1 VELEEQAV
9 VPVTGRAPR
18 SVLCFSVALF
28 SVAVTVWIAL
38 VAGGAPRPSAA
49 AVLMLAVVVAL
60 CVNRFALF
68 PSEHAATAEAAVL
81 LAAVV
86 GFHSDAA
93 FLGPLTVALL
103 VGPLDTLHWSQRSF
117 LRMAYNAGNRGVS
130 TLAAATG
137 YSVVERLLGGSVAAS
152 TVAVVLAVVGFAAVD
167 LVVSFTL
174 LRFHGARAP
183 AAVREVLAVDVL
195 TVPVAVSGA
204 LVGCLAPIV
213 GWWAVALL
221 LVPVAFV
228 PELALGRRSWRP
240 AIVRDVVVLGLVAGV
255 LVGLVLVAPVP
266 ALSTLLVLVA
276 LALLTGSRLTAQGR
290 VVPPMLAVLV
300 MTAVVVTHGDAT
312 FLAATLTALAGTLSA
327 SRSRRP
333 PARAPLSCSLLVALI
348 GAAGAATV
356 SLAAPAS
363 LAAATVAALVAG
375 FGFEVVTVVSS
386 ARPRRPA
393 QIVWTA
399 PVLIGAAAWAFL
411 WRAIGTGGALPYV
424 AGLVVMF
431 VMVAWWGACPW
442 RLPAGLR
449 ALGRSAGRR
458 LAPILAVTCCLALA
472 FVGAAVLA
480 NDAGLRAVLGW
491 TGVAVAETAVA
502 MALTGV
508 CQWRFAPRPRLV
520 ALVALVGVALAVAL
534 SVPSLVAGQEV
545 VVVPATAVA
554 LLVVVAGGAN
564 PAARAR
570 EVAEPRA
577 GRVGV
582 R

>member
-1 VELEEQAV
+1 
-9 VPVTGRAPR
+9 
-18 SVLCFSVALF
+18 
-28 SVAVTVWIAL
+28 
-38 VAGGAPRPSAA
+38 
-49 AVLMLAVVVAL
+49 
-60 CVNRFALF
+60 
-68 PSEHAATAEAAVL
+68 
-81 LAAVV
+81 
-86 GFHSDAA
+86 
-93 FLGPLTVALL
+93 
-103 VGPLDTLHWSQRSF
+103 
-117 LRMAYNAGNRGVS
+117 
-130 TLAAATG
+130 
-137 YSVVERLLGGSVAAS
+137 
-152 TVAVVLAVVGFAAVD
+152 
-167 LVVSFTL
+167 
-174 LRFHGARAP
+174 
-183 AAVREVLAVDVL
+183 
-195 TVPVAVSGA
+195 
-204 LVGCLAPIV
+204 
-213 GWWAVALL
+213 
-221 LVPVAFV
+221 
-228 PELALGRRSWRP
+228 
-240 AIVRDVVVLGLVAGV
+240 
-255 LVGLVLVAPVP
+255 
-266 ALSTLLVLVA
+266 
-276 LALLTGSRLTAQGR
+276 
-290 VVPPMLAVLV
+290 
-300 MTAVVVTHGDAT
+300 
-312 FLAATLTALAGTLSA
+312 
-327 SRSRRP
+327 
-333 PARAPLSCSLLVALI
+333 
-348 GAAGAATV
+348 
-356 SLAAPAS
+356 
-363 LAAATVAALVAG
+363 LVAG